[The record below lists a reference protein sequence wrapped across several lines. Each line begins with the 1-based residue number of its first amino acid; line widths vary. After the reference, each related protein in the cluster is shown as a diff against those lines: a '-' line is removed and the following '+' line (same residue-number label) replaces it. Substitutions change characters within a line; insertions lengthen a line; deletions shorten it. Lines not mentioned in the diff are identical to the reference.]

1 MKTRRLY
8 GVTLTLFFVCAVNAD
23 YGHSGCG
30 SPSYLNSNYGRIL
43 SQSGYGSS
51 SSEYGNNKDC
61 TWRINAPTGKVIRLT
76 STHFHLE
83 ADNQCSYDF
92 LAVYDGTSSRAKLIG
107 KFCGTQSISVVSSGT
122 HLFLEFISDDS
133 VSYAGFQLNYRF
145 IQSTSSCGGTD
156 HMCPNH
162 QCIPHSYLCDGDN
175 DCGDHSDEASCS
187 SSGAANCDSDE
198 FACPDH
204 SCIPN
209 SWKCDG
215 DNDCGDN
222 SDERN
227 CGVTTSPTSGSGV
240 FTPVGDSGCG
250 NKADNNGT
258 SGSFSSKNYP
268 NDYSPSM
275 SCRWVINVPAGKF
288 IQLTFNSNFKV
299 EPTTGCTYDKVT
311 VYNGGSLTVI
321 GQYCGNSAPAPVV
334 VDSNH
339 AVVVFTSDSSDQYT
353 GFQINWSAV
362 DAVSSVTTVRPGS
375 ASSCTRDIHF
385 NSQGVITSPGFGLH
399 SNYPADSHCIWRLFA
414 PSGNVIRLHFNSFG
428 LEGGRSCPF
437 DAVHIFDGSSSSGT
451 ELANLCGNHIPRDV
465 LSKTNVVFV
474 SFNSD
479 GDTQDIGFNATYT
492 MEKVQASPVTQLTD
506 AACHGLTAPTLNS
519 TSGVILSEGR
529 AEGHRY
535 PDNLN
540 CRWGINAPPGKVIT
554 LTFNDFDLEKDTN
567 CHYDYLK
574 LYEGSSAH
582 AQLMGTYC
590 GITYPSKITSAGNQ
604 LYIRFHTDDSEGAAG
619 FNITYT
625 IHDPV
630 PTCSPTQFTCSNGK
644 CISQSAV
651 CDKHDDCTDG
661 SDENLCGNST
671 TCGRPAITP
680 SLGNNKIVGG
690 KEATPNSWPW
700 QGSLTFGSF
709 HEHLC
714 GATLISPNFAIT
726 AAHCFEDDRTPRHWQ
741 LVLGKHHLKQH
752 DSHQVTVDIAKIMVH
767 EHYDPDAT
775 SNDITLLKLATPV
788 HLNDYVNVAC
798 LPAVPVRDNQECY
811 TTGFGDVLG
820 TCCAD
825 VLKQA
830 ALPIVNINTCNSSS
844 YLDGQVLDTMICA
857 GYSKGGHDSC
867 QGDSGGPLVCNN
879 GGQWQLEGIVSWGI
893 GCGDPNQPGVY
904 TRVFKY
910 VQWVREH
917 IAANS

>member
-1 MKTRRLY
+1 MKTRLC
-8 GVTLTLFFVCAVNAD
+8 VVLTLLYICIVNAD
-23 YGHSGCG
+23 YGHSGCN
-30 SPSYLNSNYGRIL
+30 SPSYLTSNYGRIL

-51 SSEYGNNKDC
+51 SSKYGNNNDC

-76 STHFHLE
+76 SANFHLE

-92 LAVYDGTSSRAKLIG
+92 LAVYDGSSSGAKLIG
-107 KFCGTQSISVVSSGT
+107 KFCGTQSVSVVSSGT
-122 HLFLEFISDDS
+122 HLFLEFITDDS
-133 VSYAGFQLNYRF
+133 VHFSGFQLNYRF
-145 IQSTSSCGGTD
+145 IQSTSSCGGND

-162 QCIPHSYLCDGDN
+162 KCIPHSFLCDGDN

-187 SSGAANCDSDE
+187 GSANCNAGE

-204 SCIPN
+204 SCIPS

-227 CGVTTSPTSGSGV
+227 CAVSTTSSSGV
-240 FTPVGDSGCG
+240 FTHVGDSGCG

-268 NDYSPSM
+268 NNYSPKM
-275 SCRWVINVPAGKF
+275 SCRWVINVPAGKV
-288 IQLTFNSNFKV
+288 IQLTFNNNFNVESSN
-299 EPTTGCTYDKVT
+299 GCTYDKVT
-311 VYNGGSLTVI
+311 VYNGGSLQVI
-321 GQYCGNSAPAPVV
+321 GEYCGSSAPAPVV
-334 VDSNH
+334 VNSNH

-362 DAVSSVTTVRPGS
+362 DAGASVTTSRPGA
-375 ASSCTRDIHF
+375 ASTCTKDIHF
-385 NSQGVITSPGFGLH
+385 TSQGVITTPGFGLH

-414 PSGNVIRLHFNSFG
+414 PAGNIIRLHFTSFG
-428 LEGGRSCPF
+428 VEGGRSCPF
-437 DAVHIFDGSSSSGT
+437 DAVHAFDGSSSAGT
-451 ELANLCGNHIPRDV
+451 ELANVCGNHIPADI
-465 LSKTNVVFV
+465 LSKTNVMFV

-479 GDTQDIGFNATYT
+479 ADTQDIGFNATYT
-492 MEKVQASPVTQLTD
+492 FEKVQVSPVSQLTD
-506 AACHGLTAPTLNS
+506 AACHASTAPILNS
-519 TSGVILSEGR
+519 TSGVIISEGR
-529 AEGHRY
+529 ADGHRY

-540 CRWGINAPPGKVIT
+540 CRWALNAPPGKVIT
-554 LTFNDFDLEKDTN
+554 LTFNDFDVEKDTD
-567 CHYDYLK
+567 CDYDSLK
-574 LYEGSSAH
+574 IYDGSSAH
-582 AQLMGTYC
+582 AHLMGTYC
-590 GITYPSKITSAGNQ
+590 GITYPSTITSTGNHM
-604 LYIRFHTDDSEGAAG
+604 YIRFNTDDSEGGAG

-625 IHDPV
+625 VHDPI
-630 PTCSPTQFTCSNGK
+630 PTCSPTQFTCSDGK
-644 CISQSAV
+644 CISNTAV
-651 CDKHDDCTDG
+651 CDNHRDCTDG
-661 SDENLCGNST
+661 GDEQLCANSG

-690 KEATPNSWPW
+690 KEAVPNSWPW

-714 GATLISPNFAIT
+714 GATLISPHFAVT

-798 LPAVPVRDNQECY
+798 LPSQPVRDNQECY

-867 QGDSGGPLVCNN
+867 QGDSGGPLVCNI
-879 GGQWQLEGIVSWGI
+879 GGKWQLEGIVSWGI

-910 VQWVREH
+910 VQWVQQH

>member
-1 MKTRRLY
+1 MKTKRILD
-8 GVTLTLFFVCAVNAD
+8 VISTLLCICIVNAD

-30 SPSYLNSNYGRIL
+30 SPSYLTSNYGRII

-51 SSEYGNNKDC
+51 LSNYGNNQDC

-76 STHFHLE
+76 SADFHLE
-83 ADNQCSYDF
+83 DDAQCSYDF
-92 LAVYDGTSSRAKLIG
+92 LAIYDGSSSGAKLIG
-107 KFCGTQSISVVSSGT
+107 KFCGSNSISVVSSGT
-122 HLFLEFISDDS
+122 HLFLEFITDDS
-133 VSYAGFQLNYRF
+133 SHFSGFQINYRF

-162 QCIPHSYLCDGDN
+162 QCIPHSFLCDGDN
-175 DCGDHSDEASCS
+175 DCGDHSDEATCS
-187 SSGAANCDSDE
+187 SSGSANCDSDE

-204 SCIPN
+204 SCIP
-209 SWKCDG
+209 STWKCDG

-222 SDERN
+222 SDEHN
-227 CGVTTSPTSGSGV
+227 CQSTTSNPSTGT

-258 SGSFSSKNYP
+258 SGSFSSLNYP

-275 SCRWVINVPAGKF
+275 SCRWVINVPAGKV
-288 IQLTFNSNFKV
+288 IQLTFNNNFNV
-299 EPTTGCTYDKVT
+299 ETISGCTYDKVT
-311 VYNGGSLTVI
+311 VYDGGSLRVI
-321 GQYCGNSAPAPVV
+321 GQYCGRSAPAPILVN
-334 VDSNH
+334 SNH
-339 AVVVFTSDSSDQYT
+339 AVVVFTSDSTDEHT

-362 DAVSSVTTVRPGS
+362 DAGSSVTTARPGS
-375 ASSCTRDIHF
+375 ASTCTKDIHF
-385 NSQGVITSPGFGLH
+385 TSQGVITSPGFGLH
-399 SNYPADSHCIWRLFA
+399 STYPAESHCIWRLFA
-414 PSGNVIRLHFNSFG
+414 PSGNIIRLHFTSFG
-428 LEGGRSCPF
+428 VEGGRSCPF
-437 DAVHIFDGSSSSGT
+437 DAVHAFDGPSSSGT
-451 ELANLCGNHIPRDV
+451 ELANVCGNHIPADI
-465 LSKTNVVFV
+465 LSKTNVMFV

-479 GDTQDIGFNATYT
+479 ADTQDIGFNATYT
-492 MEKVQASPVTQLTD
+492 VEKVQVSPVTQLTD
-506 AACHGLTAPTLNS
+506 AACHASTAPTLNS

-529 AEGHRY
+529 EDGHRY

-540 CRWGINAPPGKVIT
+540 CRWAINAPPGKVIT
-554 LTFNDFDLEKDTN
+554 LTFNDFDVEKDSN
-567 CHYDYLK
+567 CDYDYLK
-574 LYEGSSAH
+574 IYDGSSAH
-582 AQLMGTYC
+582 AHIIETYC
-590 GITYPSKITSAGNQ
+590 GITYPSKLTSTGNQ
-604 LYIRFHTDDSEGAAG
+604 MYIRFHTDDSEGSSG

-625 IHDPV
+625 VHDPIA
-630 PTCSPTQFTCSNGK
+630 TCSPSQFTCSDGK
-644 CISQSAV
+644 CISYSAV
-651 CDKHDDCTDG
+651 CDKHRDCTNG
-661 SDENLCGNST
+661 GDEQLCASSA

-690 KEATPNSWPW
+690 KEAVPNSWPW
-700 QGSLTFGSF
+700 QASLTFGPL
-709 HEHLC
+709 HQHLC
-714 GATLISPNFAIT
+714 GATLISPHFAIT

-741 LVLGKHHLKQH
+741 IVFGKHHLKQN
-752 DSHQVTVDIAKIMVH
+752 DPHQVTVDIAKIMVH

-788 HLNDYVNVAC
+788 HLNDYVNIAC
-798 LPAVPVRDNQECY
+798 LPSQAVSDNQECY
-811 TTGFGDVLG
+811 TTGFGEVLG

-879 GGQWQLEGIVSWGI
+879 GGKWQLEGIVSWGI

-904 TRVFKY
+904 TRVYKY
-910 VQWVREH
+910 VQWVQEH